1 VEQSIPL
8 EEDRLA
14 VGTGGGVDGGRDLF
28 LPQLRCARRDEPDRF
43 PGGLAN
49 SNVLGVAV

>member
-1 VEQSIPL
+1 VERSHPL

-14 VGTGGGVDGGRDLF
+14 VGAGGGADGGCDLF
-28 LPQLRCARRDEPDRF
+28 LPQLRGTRRDEPDSF

-49 SNVLGVAV
+49 PKLLVVAA